1 MKIYILPVK
10 EEFQPP
16 TISVVYPPHNEGFK
30 DAEEVYLKYLYENKH
45 LLTDNPDE
53 ARWHYLPILWTH
65 WMVNHGFGTIDMD
78 KLQAEISRTVIDYSK
93 TYTIHEYAEQPKVDV
108 REMIVFLGSRTSEDG
123 IDIPLLCA
131 SHLLPDVPSEKKY
144 LASFV
149 GSMPTHPIR
158 NEIYEN
164 LRHRDDIFIA
174 GGGGTGY
181 FVETMLSSY
190 IALCPR
196 GYGGA
201 SYRFY
206 EAMQLGTVPFLIGDI
221 DHRPF
226 KRSLAWDEFSLY
238 TKHVEDVEKLLDY
251 YSKQELIV
259 MGDRAKQLYKQE
271 FVNGN
276 WCKYVLMELE
286 KV

>member
-10 EEFQPP
+10 EEFQPS
-16 TISVVYPPHNEGFK
+16 TISVVYPPHNKGFE

-53 ARWHYLPILWTH
+53 AKWHYLPIFWTH
-65 WMVNHGFGTIDMD
+65 WMVNHGFGTIDMNR
-78 KLQAEISRTVIDYSK
+78 LQVEVSHTIIDYSK

-108 REMIVFLGSRTSEDG
+108 GGTIVFLGSRTSEDG
-123 IDIPLLCA
+123 IDIPLLCTPHPSPNA
-131 SHLLPDVPSEKKY
+131 SPEKKY

-149 GSMPTHPIR
+149 GSMSTHPIR
-158 NEIYEN
+158 NEIFEK
-164 LRHRDDIFIA
+164 LKDRGDIFIA
-174 GGGGTGY
+174 GGGDTNY
-181 FVETMLSSY
+181 FVDTMLSSY

-206 EAMQLGTVPFLIGDI
+206 EAMQLGIVPFLIGDI

-226 KRSLAWDEFSLY
+226 KSFLPWGEVSLY
-238 TKHVEDVEKLLDY
+238 MKHAEDVEKLLDY
-251 YSKQELIV
+251 YDKQELII
-259 MGDRAKQLYKQE
+259 MGDRAKRFYKQE
-271 FVNGN
+271 LADGN